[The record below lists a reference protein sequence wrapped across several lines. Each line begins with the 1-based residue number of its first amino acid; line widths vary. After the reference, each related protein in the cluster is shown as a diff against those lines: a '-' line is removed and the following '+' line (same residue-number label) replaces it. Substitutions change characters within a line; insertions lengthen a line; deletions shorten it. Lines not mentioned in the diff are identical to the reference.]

1 MSTKHPRVMVVLENP
16 LYRWVRR
23 VAKTEGL
30 SLSMKL
36 RDLVRE
42 AYESYEDRYW
52 SRVGEKRLKSF
63 RKAHA
68 LTHEAFWK
76 KVDA

>member
-1 MSTKHPRVMVVLENP
+1 MGTKHPRVMVVLESP

-23 VAKTEGL
+23 TAKSDGL

-52 SRVGEKRLKSF
+52 SRVGEQRLKTFKRSESLS
-63 RKAHA
+63 HDVV
-68 LTHEAFWK
+68 WK
-76 KVDA
+76 KAGP